1 MTLAQYWEIMVK
13 RWRLIVMCFLAVGL
27 GALIGSHL
35 MTPLY
40 QSTVLIQISIP
51 ANSNQSDY
59 TSLLASDQLV
69 QTEAILATSD
79 SVLREVTSHY
89 PGLTVDQLSKEAKA
103 TPKLNTQLFAID
115 VLDPSPSRAATL
127 ANDIATTLI
136 RQQQQLV
143 QQQQAQPSDYL
154 LIAQP
159 AQPASKPVRPNTP
172 LNTGAGLL
180 TGLLL
185 GVLLAVL
192 YEQLDTRV
200 RTPEAVTRLLDWPVL
215 ATIWQARHKEDVIN
229 PKGRN
234 HNVESFRILRTN
246 IGFSSIDESL
256 HTLVVTSALPRDGK
270 SSVAANL
277 AIFMAK
283 AGKNTLLIDADLR
296 RPTQHELFG
305 LPADMMGFSNAILA
319 FSVLTAAH
327 LPAYQ
332 QLNAPT
338 TSQVH
343 SSAPDAARISLDP
356 FVHAVDIP
364 NLCVMPS
371 GPLPPNPPELLESK
385 AMKRLFEALASC
397 GAEVIIFDTP
407 PLLSLSDTSILASK
421 VDGTLFVADIS
432 RANRG
437 NLKRV
442 KAILTQARARVVGCV
457 VNKERLRRGDTTYY
471 NYYYSNT
478 DERNGRSNHSTK
490 NTESS
495 VLSPATSDILE
506 QQETRRLPKGGRNGT
521 ANATPD
527 VLEQQET
534 RPNLDALQ
542 REKGWMERR

>member
-1 MTLAQYWEIMVK
+1 MIK
-13 RWRLIVMCFLAVGL
+13 RWRLIVICFLAVGL

-51 ANSNQSDY
+51 ANGNQSDY

-79 SVLREVTSHY
+79 QVLREVTSHY
-89 PGLTVDQLSKEAKA
+89 PGLTVDQLSKEATA
-103 TPKLNTQLFAID
+103 APKLNTQLFAIN
-115 VLDPSPSRAATL
+115 VLDPSPSRAAAL

-159 AQPASKPVRPNTP
+159 AQPASKPVRPNIP

-200 RTPEAVTRLLDWPVL
+200 RTPEAVTKLLDWPVL
-215 ATIWQARHKEDVIN
+215 ATIWRAGPKEDVIN

-283 AGKNTLLIDADLR
+283 AGRNTLLIDADLR

-305 LPADMMGFSNAILA
+305 LPADKMGLSNAILA
-319 FSVLTAAH
+319 FSVLSTAH

-338 TSQVH
+338 TSQAH
-343 SSAPDAARISLDP
+343 SSAPGAARISLHP

-385 AMKRLFEALASC
+385 AMKRLLEALASC

-407 PLLSLSDTSILASK
+407 PLLSLSDTSILVSK

-437 NLKRV
+437 NLKQV
-442 KAILTQARARVVGCV
+442 KAILTQARARVLGCV
-457 VNKERLRRGDTTYY
+457 VNKGRLRRGDTTYY
-471 NYYYSNT
+471 NYYYANT
-478 DERNGRSNHSTK
+478 DERNGRSNQRTK
-490 NTESS
+490 KTESS
-495 VLSPATSDILE
+495 VLSPAPSDSLE
-506 QQETRRLPKGGRNGT
+506 QQETLRLPKERRNET
-521 ANATPD
+521 ANAAQAS
-527 VLEQQET
+527 LEQQET
-534 RPNLDALQ
+534 IPTLDALQ
-542 REKGWMERR
+542 EERRWTARS

>member
-1 MTLAQYWEIMVK
+1 MVK